1 MTAVI
6 ARRSISERNRH
17 ALESRYSTLAGKPFP
32 TSSVKLV
39 KRGRGKLRRWRN
51 ERKLADV
58 DDPPSKVASQFSR
71 RTLRPTRWIHW

>member
-6 ARRSISERNRH
+6 ASRPISERNRH

-39 KRGRGKLRRWRN
+39 KRGPWEVEEAAK
-51 ERKLADV
+51 
-58 DDPPSKVASQFSR
+58 
-71 RTLRPTRWIHW
+71 